1 VVPLVLVAFDTTK
14 SPVGLAL
21 GGMWAA
27 YALAQFPGG
36 VIGDRF
42 GERSA
47 LVAALAGTALG
58 RAALAVAV
66 VGGHTVQAVSSS
78 LPTFLVEH
86 RALDTGSP
94 SAPSAPSPSSCR
106 RSGAPSPARWRT
118 PAAGRS
124 RTAPWS
130 PSSPPASSPRR

>member
-1 VVPLVLVAFDTTK
+1 MLVAFDATK

-86 RALDTGSP
+86 RALDTGGFGAVRTVSLLL
-94 SAPSAPSPSSCR
+94 SALGSAVT
-106 RSGAPSPARWRT
+106 GALAD
-118 PAAGRS
+118 AGG
-124 RTAPWS
+124 
-130 PSSPPASSPRR
+130 